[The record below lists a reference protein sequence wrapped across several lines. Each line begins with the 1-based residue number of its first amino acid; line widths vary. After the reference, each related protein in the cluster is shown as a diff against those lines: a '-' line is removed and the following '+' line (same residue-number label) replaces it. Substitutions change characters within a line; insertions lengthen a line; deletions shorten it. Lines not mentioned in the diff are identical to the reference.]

1 MLKVSPMNFSNSKK
15 KKERIGVPATTT
27 LLNIYLQKPSTIYG
41 AYQTS
46 YLIFPNAALYSARIC
61 FLKSIKLT

>member
-1 MLKVSPMNFSNSKK
+1 MLKVSPVNFSNSKK

-27 LLNIYLQKPSTIYG
+27 LLNIYLQKPSIYG

-46 YLIFPNAALYSARIC
+46 YLMFPNAALCSARIC